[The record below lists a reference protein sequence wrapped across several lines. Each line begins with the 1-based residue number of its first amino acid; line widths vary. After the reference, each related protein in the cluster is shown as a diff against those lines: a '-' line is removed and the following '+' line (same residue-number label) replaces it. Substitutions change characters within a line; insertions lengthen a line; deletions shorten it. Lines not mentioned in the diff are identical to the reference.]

1 MSGVAVVIPCFNLG
15 RTLLDAVESVQAQT
29 RPPSELVV
37 VDDGSTDLYTR
48 HALAEV
54 HATGVA
60 VIHTSNQGVARARS
74 TGVDATA
81 SAYVLLLDADDML
94 APAAIERLAGVL
106 DARSE
111 VDFVTC
117 GIEAFGE
124 AEYIWHPPPCAWPGA
139 LTRGGAHVSTM
150 MRRTVWTGVGGFRP
164 DLPGYEDTDFWL
176 EALRRGFRG
185 EVLQEVL
192 LRYRVRSRSRYER
205 ALDPDAHRQTMASIY
220 ARHWPPPT
228 GVVPADVLLDKETFL
243 EEQRA
248 HQRDL
253 IHRRDA
259 LQHQL
264 DATRREIA
272 SVRAELASRA
282 TIYWGD
288 LRRTEP
294 VSANWGLERGT
305 PVDRAY
311 IERFLDEHREDIQG
325 RVLEVKDAGYT
336 KRFGE
341 GRVTTRDVLD
351 IDPKNPE
358 ATLVVDLAVPEQ
370 MPADRYDCIVL
381 TQTTHIIYDSQRVV
395 ESAFRALRPG
405 GVLLCTLPCVSRVST
420 EDTDHGAGDFWRF
433 TEAGARHLFAA
444 VFPLDH
450 LEVRSGG
457 NLMACAAF
465 LLGLA
470 VHEVPD
476 PGLQR
481 DDPWHPLVCVVR
493 ATKPWSLSTAVTPA
507 SPTGPNLVAR
517 RATEDTACVLLY
529 HRINDTATTY
539 PAGIDDADFRDQ
551 MQHLKDEWHPMSLD
565 DLADGA
571 RASAL
576 PDRAVALT
584 FDDGYLQHLTVVAPV
599 LANLGLPATFYVTTA
614 QLDHEAEFY
623 WDTLDRVLLDGDHGT
638 VPDDLDL
645 FEDGSWTR
653 PTATEGE
660 RRAAHRALVELL
672 YDASEAVRA
681 NVVGRLA
688 QWCGRALEPRSTHR
702 RLTSDEVRSLS
713 AIPGMAVGAHT
724 HHHLRLPGQDNR
736 TVWREINGSRES
748 LESLLGQGV
757 TSFAYPFGEYD
768 GRSRSAAASAGFDY
782 AVTVD
787 AAPMTSTAHRLLVP
801 RLEVGAGGPLAAR
814 LEK

>member
-29 RPPSELVV
+29 RPASELVV

-48 HALAEV
+48 QALAEV

-60 VIHTSNQGVARARS
+60 VIHTSNHGVATARS

-94 APAAIERLAGVL
+94 VPAAIERLAGVL

-111 VDFVTC
+111 VGFVTC

-139 LTRGGAHVSTM
+139 LTRGGPHVSTM

-192 LRYRVRSRSRYER
+192 LRYRVRSRSRYEK
-205 ALDPDAHRQTMASIY
+205 ALDPDTHRQTMASIY
-220 ARHWPPPT
+220 GRHWPPPAGIT
-228 GVVPADVLLDKETFL
+228 PVDVLLDKEAFL

-248 HQRDL
+248 HQRGL
-253 IHRRDA
+253 VLKRSE

-272 SVRAELASRA
+272 SARAELASRGRA
-282 TIYWGD
+282 TIDWGD
-288 LRRTEP
+288 LRRAEP

-305 PVDRAY
+305 PVDRIY
-311 IERFLDEHREDIQG
+311 IERFLDEHRDDIQG

-351 IDPKNPE
+351 IDAKNPE
-358 ATLVVDLAVPEQ
+358 ATLIVDLAVPEE

-395 ESAFRALRPG
+395 ESAYRALRPG

-420 EDTDHGAGDFWRF
+420 EGTDHGAGDYWRF
-433 TEAGARHLFAA
+433 TAAGARHLFSA

-450 LEVRSGG
+450 LEVRSRG

-470 VHEVPD
+470 AHEVPD

-493 ATKPWSLSTAVTPA
+493 ATKPWSSCTLAR
-507 SPTGPNLVAR
+507 PTGPSLVVGR
-517 RATEDTACVLLY
+517 TAGGDGCVLLY

-539 PAGIDDADFRDQ
+539 PASIDEADFREQ
-551 MQHLKDEWHPMSLD
+551 MQRLKDEWHPISLD

-584 FDDGYLQHLTVVAPV
+584 FDDGYLQHLTLVAPV
-599 LANLGLPATFYVTTA
+599 LANLGLSATFYVTTA
-614 QLDHEAEFY
+614 QLDDETEFY
-623 WDTLDRVLLDGDHGT
+623 WDTLDRVLLGGDHGT
-638 VPDDLDL
+638 VPDVLDL

-653 PTATEGE
+653 PTATERE

-672 YDASEAVRA
+672 YDASEVVRA
-681 NVVGRLA
+681 DVVRRLA
-688 QWCGRALEPRSTHR
+688 RWCGRTPEPRSTHR
-702 RLTSDEVRSLS
+702 RLTGDEVRTLS
-713 AIPGMAVGAHT
+713 AVPGMTVGAHT
-724 HHHLRLPGQDNR
+724 HHHLRLPGQDDR
-736 TVWREINGSRES
+736 TVWGEINDSREL
-748 LESLLGQGV
+748 LESLLGRG
-757 TSFAYPFGEYD
+757 GEQFRVPVWRVR
-768 GRSRSAAASAGFDY
+768 RSESVCDRLSGF
-782 AVTVD
+782 
-787 AAPMTSTAHRLLVP
+787 RLCGD
-801 RLEVGAGGPLAAR
+801 RR
-814 LEK
+814 